1 MDAATVKQFFTD
13 FDETKAQLVADL
25 CNGEIVIDPFNV
37 DERFPKTAAWCRQ
50 CHNPPSQNE
59 LVLAAL
65 DDVLEGF
72 GTEAIRDP
80 DDSDNIIATYVN
92 MGDSYNATIVFD
104 EEDETY
110 VLSTWADWYE
120 GWINSQ
126 NEENGTIQCG
136 WCSHLT
142 PNADGT
148 EDDDGNEQSWSDTIC
163 EQCGNYVDG
172 KPGPGNDAS
181 GHKKT

>member
-1 MDAATVKQFFTD
+1 MDAATVKKFFTD
-13 FDETKAQLVADL
+13 FDDSKAQLVADL

-72 GTEAIRDP
+72 GTEAIRQP
-80 DDSDNIIATYVN
+80 DDSDNISATYVN
-92 MGDSYNATIVFD
+92 MGDTYNATIVYD

-110 VLSTWADWYE
+110 ELTTWGDWYE
-120 GWINSQ
+120 GWINAQ
-126 NEENGTIQCG
+126 NEENDTIQCG

-142 PNADGT
+142 PANYD
-148 EDDDGNEQSWSDTIC
+148 EDKGETWHDVLC

-172 KPGPGNDAS
+172 AEGP
-181 GHKKT
+181 KKKKRKTKR